1 MHRKSSESWPRT
13 RYVLKDHEAIAQ
25 HFPDPNVT
33 LLSPAF
39 LWPETIP
46 PGFKEGTSAPTDE
59 GTLDLF
65 LSLLAERNH
74 WMVYNPSDFQSEAGR
89 DIPYLLLSSS
99 NLDLDI
105 NAETNSCH
113 PTPKLR
119 IWIQGSAHGDEPG
132 SEQAVLAFLGK
143 LDSDPTWT
151 TSLLEKVEILV
162 LPRYNADGACYASRH
177 FASDINPARD
187 NICQTSRQTTSI
199 KALYN
204 SFSPH
209 VSIDMHEFGARYRY
223 LGGRYVQAVD
233 GQFAVAK
240 NLNIAHEI
248 RHLSETLFTTG
259 LGKALNAANLRWQ
272 PYAVGNSY
280 QGADVPLEF
289 VEAGGDAKIT
299 RNAWGLTQSIAFLCE
314 ARGIGIADQHFARR
328 TYTGLVMLVTIVD
341 ISAGHVD
348 DILATLDKARHD
360 FVNGRDD
367 IVVTDTRTEGV
378 SNGWQD
384 KYSHS
389 HSHPSPSPHP
399 RPFIDTTTGAL
410 IHLDMKFLSSNPLLP
425 VITRKRPKAYII
437 PPSPAQ
443 KLIVSKLSSLG
454 LYLLVT
460 SEPMD
465 TSGEN
470 EREKRNQQDS
480 VGVTTT
486 VPPAESPHF
495 SSKSTPITIPNL
507 NRSPLTF
514 GDMYSTN
521 DQLSP
526 SSTSRLY
533 PHHPSRLRQSISS
546 GRSLSP
552 PSISSSLSPHR
563 IRKRIMTTVTTSIA
577 KTDEI
582 PRGSFVLDTRQ
593 KNAGLAFMAL
603 EPESEASFAT
613 SGILDGVMEE
623 DEEEEN
629 GEENKGFVWRVMHD
643 LDE

>member
-59 GTLDLF
+59 RTLDLF

-105 NAETNSCH
+105 DSEANSSS
-113 PTPKLR
+113 PTQKLR
-119 IWIQGSAHGDEPG
+119 IWIQASAHGDEPG

-151 TSLLEKVEILV
+151 TWLLQKVEILV
-162 LPRYNADGACYASRH
+162 LPRYNADGACHASRH

-248 RHLSETLFTTG
+248 RQLSETLFTTG
-259 LGKALNAANLRWQ
+259 LGKALNEANLRWQ

-280 QGADVPLEF
+280 QGADTPLEF

-328 TYTGLVMLVTIVD
+328 TYTGLVMLSTIVD
-341 ISAGHVD
+341 ISAGHVGE
-348 DILATLDKARHD
+348 ILATLDKARRD
-360 FVNGRDD
+360 FVNGCDD

-378 SNGWQD
+378 SHGWQD
-384 KYSHS
+384 KYSLYSHS
-389 HSHPSPSPHP
+389 HSYSQTPQSHP
-399 RPFIDTTTGAL
+399 RPFIDTSTGAL
-410 IHLDMKFLSSNPLLP
+410 VHLDMTFLSSTPLLP

-454 LYLLVT
+454 LRLSVP
-460 SEPMD
+460 SESIMD
-465 TSGEN
+465 TSGAN
-470 EREKRNQQDS
+470 EREEQRNQQQDS
-480 VGVTTT
+480 FGVTAA
-486 VPPAESPHF
+486 VSRSESAPF
-495 SSKSTPITIPNL
+495 SSSKSLTPTTTTTTTTTKIPNL
-507 NRSPLTF
+507 NRSTTTL
-514 GDMYSTN
+514 
-521 DQLSP
+521 P
-526 SSTSRLY
+526 SGNMFITMPVVVIINLAT
-533 PHHPSRLRQSISS
+533 I
-546 GRSLSP
+546 SP
-552 PSISSSLSPHR
+552 PSFSSPSIHIIWKFTLSTLTLVR
-563 IRKRIMTTVTTSIA
+563 TLTLALTTSNSPPTGNDNSHDNNIKERDSA
-577 KTDEI
+577 WELHSRYKTEKRRI
-582 PRGSFVLDTRQ
+582 
-593 KNAGLAFMAL
+593 
-603 EPESEASFAT
+603 
-613 SGILDGVMEE
+613 GIH
-623 DEEEEN
+623 
-629 GEENKGFVWRVMHD
+629 GFGTGK
-643 LDE
+643 